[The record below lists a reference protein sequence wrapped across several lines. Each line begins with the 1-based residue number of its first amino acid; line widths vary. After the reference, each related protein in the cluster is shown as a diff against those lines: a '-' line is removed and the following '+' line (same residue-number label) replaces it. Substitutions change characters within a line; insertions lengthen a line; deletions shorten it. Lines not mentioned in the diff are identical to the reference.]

1 MVILE
6 TIQELD
12 QYSVDRVN
20 LTKILNDTFKLIDWS
35 YPGSE
40 EFYSSAYEAAD
51 YMNNEIDKIDK
62 HSIVNVTC
70 VGHTHIDVA
79 WLWRL
84 KHTREKCA
92 RSFSTVLRLM
102 ERYPEYIFLQ
112 TQPQLY
118 EYVKNDYPELYQ
130 S

>member
-1 MVILE
+1 M
-6 TIQELD
+6 
-12 QYSVDRVN
+12 
-20 LTKILNDTFKLIDWS
+20 
-35 YPGSE
+35 
-40 EFYSSAYEAAD
+40 
-51 YMNNEIDKIDK
+51 
-62 HSIVNVTC
+62 
-70 VGHTHIDVA
+70 A

-118 EYVKNDYPELYQ
+118 EYVKNDYPELYEAIKEKVVDG
-130 S
+130 SWEIDGRNVVKKPITYSIRRIFS